1 MFSFERIEAR
11 DRREFY
17 EQLNTYLVGLI
28 EGEDDWLANLCNA
41 ASLLYLLVPDINWAG
56 FYLFRDGQ
64 LVLGPFQGKPA
75 CTRIALGR
83 GVCGTAAQTR
93 EIQVVKDVDLFPGH
107 IACDALSKSEIV
119 VPVIKGERLI
129 GVLDID
135 SPFKARFDDED
146 ARGLKAFVDILNR
159 HIDWPGKFE

>member
-1 MFSFERIEAR
+1 MFVIEKIPGE
-11 DRREFY
+11 DKTEFY
-17 EQLNTYLVGLI
+17 RELNTYLEGLL
-28 EGEDDWLANLCNA
+28 EGQTDWLAGMSNA
-41 ASLLYLLVPDINWAG
+41 SSLLYQTMDNINWAG

>member
-1 MFSFERIEAR
+1 
-11 DRREFY
+11 
-17 EQLNTYLVGLI
+17 
-28 EGEDDWLANLCNA
+28 
-41 ASLLYLLVPDINWAG
+41 
-56 FYLFRDGQ
+56 
-64 LVLGPFQGKPA
+64 
-75 CTRIALGR
+75 
-83 GVCGTAAQTR
+83 
-93 EIQVVKDVDLFPGH
+93 VVKDVDLFPGH